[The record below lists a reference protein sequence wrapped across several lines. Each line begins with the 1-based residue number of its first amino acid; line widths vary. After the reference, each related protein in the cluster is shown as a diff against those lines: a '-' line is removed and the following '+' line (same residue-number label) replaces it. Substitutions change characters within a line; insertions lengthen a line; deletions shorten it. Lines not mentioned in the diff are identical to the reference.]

1 MKDFKNY
8 IIGFLSCVC
17 MFLFMGQTDLSDTQ
31 VGRYQIE
38 ILYSHNEVESE
49 YIKIDDYNY
58 FLLDTKVG
66 KIVEQGNILKTTVIP
81 DVKPPIMGEIFKSN
95 IEVLKGDYI
104 KR

>member
-1 MKDFKNY
+1 MKDIKSVM
-8 IIGFLSCVC
+8 IGFLLATC
-17 MFLFMGQTDLSDTQ
+17 MFLFMGQTLSDTQ

-38 ILYSHNEVESE
+38 ILYSHNEIESE
-49 YIKIDDYNY
+49 NIKVDDYNY